1 MDEATKKEWEK
12 SKRIDEEKMKAL
24 RDLNAE
30 KKSKADLA
38 YLDPKPT
45 KLKGYERG
53 ETAIMMSC
61 ERFANIA
68 GISTFIGVFVS
79 IIISSMFFS
88 GMIDNMAIGMM
99 SNIIRGIG
107 SALIIIGAISA
118 VVSLLASAYYYYKYR
133 HKASAAIWT
142 SVISLAVLAI
152 YLLISQ

>member
-53 ETAIMMSC
+53 ETAIMMSS

-68 GISTFIGVFVS
+68 GISTFIGVFAS
-79 IIISSMFFS
+79 IIISSMFYF
-88 GMIDNMAIGMM
+88 
-99 SNIIRGIG
+99 
-107 SALIIIGAISA
+107 L
-118 VVSLLASAYYYYKYR
+118 
-133 HKASAAIWT
+133 
-142 SVISLAVLAI
+142 
-152 YLLISQ
+152 